1 MALDEERLVVA
12 LEARIAEFEKRMRRA
27 EGVGTRSYTSL
38 QRGSQSATRAMEM
51 DMVRSTSAINRALSA
66 TSTRIGAFGKTMAAG
81 LGAGLVAAAAA
92 GVTGSLNDIVKG
104 IAQVGDE
111 AKRAGLSA
119 QAFQEWQF
127 VAEQNRIGIDAV
139 IDGFKELNLRADEFI
154 VTKAGPAAEAFKRI
168 GYDALSLERAL
179 EDPSELMLE
188 IIDRMEDLDKAAQI
202 RVADELFGGTA
213 GERFVELL
221 GQGEGRL
228 RATVQQAHEVG
239 AVLSDEVITRAA
251 EVDRKFKEITTSI
264 STAAKTIV
272 VDLIGAVK
280 DVLTIDVDDL
290 FGSAE
295 RAIAMMGEAN
305 YDAMKSGLA
314 VTQDQVAAAEDL
326 AATYDGLFRAINA
339 ATGPDG
345 IRLMDVADVDIAHDL
360 AAILSDIDQEMVAFQ
375 NGASSAAEFESEV
388 TDLIGEAKELLAEL
402 SAVDAQ
408 RFGGVF
414 SAINGIGA
422 ALASAAAKAS
432 EFRQTLPAG
441 EEGPLPVGPTSRR
454 GHRRGSPPRTSPR
467 PEARPA
473 NTVDFVYDTDS
484 PGGGGGGGG
493 SAKVGEYQAEAQA
506 IREKI
511 AALEAEAAALIA
523 VAAGGKEYG
532 DAVEF
537 ARTRAELL
545 IAAQKEGRTI
555 TPELA
560 AEIDALAEA
569 YTRAGQS
576 AQEAADHID
585 DIQERSERAADRL
598 TDMFTSVLSGAKSGK
613 EAVMDLIRELAAME
627 MKKGF
632 LALFSSGKEGGFL
645 SGLGKILGF
654 AGGGYTGPGGKYEPA
669 GIVHRGEYVV
679 NAEAVRRPGVRS
691 MLEAVNSG
699 LPGFAQ
705 GGLAPGAE
713 GGAEVIIPTKGGSLE
728 RCRIAGL

>member
-154 VTKAGPAAEAFKRI
+154 VTKAGPAAEAVKRI

-408 RFGGVF
+408 RFGGVI

-454 GHRRGSPPRTSPR
+454 GHRRGSPPP
-467 PEARPA
+467 PPPPP
-473 NTVDFVYDTDS
+473 